1 MGTSEEAPSGPVLVV
16 DDEGQLLAGYVRW
29 LQQAGFQVEGVE
41 DGARAAALLKERSFE
56 VIVSDISMPGM
67 DGLTLLKTVRQR
79 DLDVPVILMTGSP
92 ALETAVKA
100 VELGAM
106 RYLVKPFDLEL
117 LTTAVTQ
124 ARRIHR
130 IAKLRRQAV
139 ALLGTANR
147 QLGDRTAL
155 EASFERAMGSLW
167 MAYQPIV
174 SCSRREIHAFEALLR
189 SREPTLPTPGAL
201 LEAAERLDRLPA
213 LGRAIRDRVA
223 ASVGAAPAQ
232 AIFVNL
238 HTRDLL
244 DEALYSTSAPL
255 SKVASKVVLEITERA
270 SLDEVVDVRA
280 RVAALR
286 ALGFRVAV
294 DDLGAGFAGLTA
306 FAQLEPEVVKF
317 DMSLVRGLQ
326 DSTTRQKL
334 IRSMT
339 GLFREMG
346 IAAVAEGVET
356 HAERDAVLATGC
368 DLLQGYLFAK
378 PGEAFPTVNW

>member
-1 MGTSEEAPSGPVLVV
+1 
-16 DDEGQLLAGYVRW
+16 
-29 LQQAGFQVEGVE
+29 
-41 DGARAAALLKERSFE
+41 
-56 VIVSDISMPGM
+56 
-67 DGLTLLKTVRQR
+67 
-79 DLDVPVILMTGSP
+79 
-92 ALETAVKA
+92 
-100 VELGAM
+100 M
-106 RYLVKPFDLEL
+106 RYLVNPFDLEL

-232 AIFVNL
+232 AIFVTL